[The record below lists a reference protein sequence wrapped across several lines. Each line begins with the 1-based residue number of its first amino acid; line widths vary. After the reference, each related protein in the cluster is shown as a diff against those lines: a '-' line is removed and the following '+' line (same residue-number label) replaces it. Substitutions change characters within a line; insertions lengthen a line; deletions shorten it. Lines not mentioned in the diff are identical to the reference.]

1 MIIEDA
7 KIISNELF
15 SPEYGLIGIATEKL
29 GKDFKA
35 GQFLQ
40 MEIPGRPDLVL
51 RRPMSPLRIKKR
63 KGGWLIEVLYKLCG
77 AGTRHLAGLA
87 SAQKISVLGP
97 LGRGFR
103 APLKGGEVI
112 LVAGGTGLGPI
123 FMLAGELCRK
133 HKVSFYYGAKRA
145 AEIHIRSEIEKLPAK
160 VVFCTDDGSLGR
172 KGMVTD
178 ILKKQL
184 SETGAAPR
192 IYACGPAPMLKAVQE
207 LAAAQRL
214 KLQVSLEERMGC
226 GMGACLSC
234 AVKSADGGYRM
245 VCKDG
250 PVFNADEVVL

>member
-7 KIISNELF
+7 KIVSNELF

-63 KGGWLIEVLYKLCG
+63 KSGWLIEVLYKLCG

-87 SAQKISVLGP
+87 PAQDISVLGP

-103 APLKGGEVI
+103 APVKGGEAV

-123 FMLAGELCRK
+123 FMLAEKLCSK
-133 HKVSFYYGAKRA
+133 HKVSFYYGAKCA

-160 VVFCTDDGSLGR
+160 IVLCTDDGSLGG
-172 KGMVTD
+172 KGVVTD
-178 ILKKQL
+178 ILSKQL
-184 SETGAAPR
+184 IKNGGNPC
-192 IYACGPAPMLKAVQE
+192 IYACGPVPMLKAVQK
-207 LAAAQRL
+207 LAVAQGL

-250 PVFNADEVVL
+250 PVFNADEMVL